1 MDFHFHAAA
10 IRVKFVPFL
19 EHGIEVRALFT
30 VVFDIPQF
38 SQREFSL
45 RIVQILEFEIST
57 VSSIKEGI
65 LIPLTIISILY
76 SLIRYFAT

>member
-10 IRVKFVPFL
+10 TRVKFVPFL

-57 VSSIKEGI
+57 FKEGI

>member
-10 IRVKFVPFL
+10 TRVKFVSFL

-57 VSSIKEGI
+57 FKEGI

>member
-57 VSSIKEGI
+57 FKEGI

>member
-1 MDFHFHAAA
+1 MDFHFHAAT

-57 VSSIKEGI
+57 FKEGI